1 MPMPGLIFFLP
12 LLLLFTVFAV
22 WGERKFAGFI
32 QDRMGPT
39 HVGPYGLFQTI
50 ADLLKLLQKEDTM
63 PQKADPFLFKFAP
76 LIIFVAVFSGFAVMP
91 IASSWAGSGM
101 ETGVFFLMAVV
112 SLDVVGLLLAGWSAN
127 SKYTLYGAI
136 RSISQL
142 IAYEIPLGLSVIA
155 VAMIAQSLDLQQ
167 IAIQQGLYWDA
178 AQEGVKQYLFGLIP
192 LSVADLGGVFHWNII
207 RFPLLIPAFLI
218 FFISAL
224 AESNRAP
231 FDLPEAESELVG
243 GFQTEYSGF
252 RWAVVMLSEY
262 AMMLLASFLAV
273 VLFFGAWNS
282 PLPNIGSLSL
292 WDWTMGRPGSLA
304 SYLWGA
310 FWMCSKAFALIFIMV
325 WVRFTF
331 PRLRLDQLTSLSWKY
346 LTPAAIVIVF
356 VAAFWRLGMLA

>member
-1 MPMPGLIFFLP
+1 MPGLFFFLP

-22 WGERKFAGFI
+22 WGERKLAGLM

-39 HVGPYGLFQTI
+39 HVGPFGLFQTI
-50 ADLLKLLQKEDTM
+50 ADLLKLLQKEDTI
-63 PQKADPFLFKFAP
+63 PAKADQRLFKYAP
-76 LIIFVAVFSGFAVMP
+76 VLIFTAIFCGFAVMP
-91 IASSWAGSGM
+91 ISASWSGSGL
-101 ETGVFFLMAVV
+101 ESGLFFLLAVV
-112 SLDVVGLLLAGWSAN
+112 SLDAIGLVLAGWSAN

-136 RSISQL
+136 RSVSQL

-167 IAIQQGLYWDA
+167 IAWQQSMYWDA
-178 AQEGVKQYLFGLIP
+178 ASEGLSRNLFGLIP
-192 LSVADLGGVFHWNII
+192 LSVEDWGGFLHWNII
-207 RFPLLIPAFLI
+207 RFPLLIPGFLI
-218 FFISAL
+218 YFIAAL

-262 AMMLLASFLAV
+262 GMMLLTSFLAA

-282 PLPNIGSLSL
+282 PLPNLGGFRL
-292 WDWTMGRPGSLA
+292 WDWTMGVPGEWS

-310 FWMCSKAFALIFIMV
+310 FWLCIKAFSLIFVMV

-331 PRLRLDQLTSLSWKY
+331 PRLRMDQLTALSWKY
-346 LTPAAIVIVF
+346 LTPAALVILF